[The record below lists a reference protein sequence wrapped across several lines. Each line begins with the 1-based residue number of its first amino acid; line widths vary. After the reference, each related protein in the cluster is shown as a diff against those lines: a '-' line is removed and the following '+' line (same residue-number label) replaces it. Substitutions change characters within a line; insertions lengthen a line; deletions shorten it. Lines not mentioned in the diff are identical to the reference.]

1 MRFMCLTNT
10 LRELFFRIKNIHMR
24 VNLRSRKIRKIPSL
38 VDFHSLQESLHS
50 QVYRNNLKLQNYVKT
65 TLKFVL
71 MNDGESHIKLPK
83 MFADKKLETTQK
95 ASRTDFNKKGLTRC
109 VKNRCVGGC

>member
-1 MRFMCLTNT
+1 MRFICLTNT
-10 LRELFFRIKNIHMR
+10 LRALFFRIKNIPMR
-24 VNLRSRKIRKIPSL
+24 VNLRSRRGGEIPSL
-38 VDFHSLQESLHS
+38 VDFHSLQELLHS